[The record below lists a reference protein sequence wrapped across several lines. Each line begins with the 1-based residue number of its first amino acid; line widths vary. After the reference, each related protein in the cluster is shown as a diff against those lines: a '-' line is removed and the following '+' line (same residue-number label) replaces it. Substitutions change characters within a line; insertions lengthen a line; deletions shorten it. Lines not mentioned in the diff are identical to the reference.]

1 MNFDFLN
8 RGAMLAPMAG
18 VTDMPF
24 RVLCHE
30 MGCPMAVSEM
40 VSAKGYLLAPK
51 DNRATRELLSVDE
64 RERGAVALQLFGH
77 EPEIMARAAEKLTR
91 DGRYALLD
99 INMGCPVP
107 KIVGNGE
114 GSALMKEPVR
124 AAEIV
129 AAVAK
134 ASHVPVT
141 VKMRLGFEAGSETY
155 LLLGQLAQE
164 SGAQMITLHARTRSQ
179 FYEGRADWSAIGKL
193 KRRVSIPVV
202 GNGDVTCWQ
211 DALRMREETGC
222 DGVAVGR
229 AAQGNPWIF
238 RQIAD
243 AMAGKAA
250 AFACAGAAQG
260 RGGRRAR
267 DAAAHHLLCARDA
280 RRGEAARQGK
290 RNNGYRRNG
299 ICASSLYAGGQGIN
313 AKART
318 IQDRS
323 GFRSIW
329 DGSFFSP
336 RRGEK
341 NAFHYRQK
349 MNKSG
354 ISHKFR

>member
-77 EPEIMARAAEKLTR
+77 EPEIMARAAEELTR
-91 DGRYALLD
+91 GGRYALLD

-155 LLLGQLAQE
+155 LLLGQLAQDYAARAHE
-164 SGAQMITLHARTRSQ
+164 KPVLRRPRRLERHREAQAARVHPR
-179 FYEGRADWSAIGKL
+179 GRQ
-193 KRRVSIPVV
+193 RRR
-202 GNGDVTCWQ
+202 DLL
-211 DALRMREETGC
+211 A
-222 DGVAVGR
+222 GR
-229 AAQGNPWIF
+229 AA
-238 RQIAD
+238 D
-243 AMAGKAA
+243 ARGD
-250 AFACAGAAQG
+250 GLRR
-260 RGGRRAR
+260 RGGRPRGAGQPVDFPADCRRDGRKGCCRA
-267 DAAAHHLLCARDA
+267 DE
-280 RRGEAARQGK
+280 RGEV
-290 RNNGYRRNG
+290 
-299 ICASSLYAGGQGIN
+299 
-313 AKART
+313 
-318 IQDRS
+318 
-323 GFRSIW
+323 
-329 DGSFFSP
+329 
-336 RRGEK
+336 
-341 NAFHYRQK
+341 
-349 MNKSG
+349 
-354 ISHKFR
+354 

>member
-1 MNFDFLN
+1 MKIQNIEIPHGLC
-8 RGAMLAPMAG
+8 LAPLAG
-18 VTDMPF
+18 VSDRAF
-24 RVLCHE
+24 RTLCRAHGAE
-30 MGCPMAVSEM
+30 YLCSEM
-40 VSAKGYLLAPK
+40 VSAAAICYGDKKTPALA
-51 DNRATRELLSVDE
+51 RFDE
-64 RERGAVALQLFGH
+64 AEMPIAIQLFGH
-77 EPEIMARAAEKLTR
+77 DPAMMAEAARRIATGTLAEDVRIPT
-91 DGRYALLD
+91 AID
-99 INMGCPVP
+99 INMGCPVK
-107 KIVGNGE
+107 KIVSNGE

-155 LLLGQLAQE
+155 LLLGQLVQE

-250 AFACAGAAQG
+250 VEPTNEEKFDVLRRHLHALAQLKG
-260 RGGRRAR
+260 EAVAVREMRRHIVCYVRGMR
-267 DAAAHHLLCARDA
+267 DAARLRVKVNAITDI
-280 RRGEAARQGK
+280 GEMEEALKAFMLEGK
-290 RNNGYRRNG
+290 
-299 ICASSLYAGGQGIN
+299 A
-313 AKART
+313 
-318 IQDRS
+318 
-323 GFRSIW
+323 
-329 DGSFFSP
+329 
-336 RRGEK
+336 
-341 NAFHYRQK
+341 
-349 MNKSG
+349 
-354 ISHKFR
+354 

>member
-30 MGCPMAVSEM
+30 IGCPMAVSEM

-155 LLLGQLAQE
+155 LLLGQLVQE

-250 AFACAGAAQG
+250 VEPTNEEKFDVLRRHLHALAQLKG
-260 RGGRRAR
+260 EAVAVREMRRHIVCYVRGMR
-267 DAAAHHLLCARDA
+267 DAARLRVKVN
-280 RRGEAARQGK
+280 GEMEEALKAFMLEGK
-290 RNNGYRRNG
+290 
-299 ICASSLYAGGQGIN
+299 A
-313 AKART
+313 
-318 IQDRS
+318 
-323 GFRSIW
+323 
-329 DGSFFSP
+329 
-336 RRGEK
+336 
-341 NAFHYRQK
+341 
-349 MNKSG
+349 
-354 ISHKFR
+354 

>member
-77 EPEIMARAAEKLTR
+77 EPEIMA
-91 DGRYALLD
+91 
-99 INMGCPVP
+99 
-107 KIVGNGE
+107 
-114 GSALMKEPVR
+114 R

-250 AFACAGAAQG
+250 VEPTNEEKFDVLRRHLHALAQLKG
-260 RGGRRAR
+260 EAVAVREMRRHIVCYVRGMR
-267 DAAAHHLLCARDA
+267 DAARLRVKVNAITDI
-280 RRGEAARQGK
+280 GEMEEALKAFMLEGK
-290 RNNGYRRNG
+290 
-299 ICASSLYAGGQGIN
+299 A
-313 AKART
+313 
-318 IQDRS
+318 
-323 GFRSIW
+323 
-329 DGSFFSP
+329 
-336 RRGEK
+336 
-341 NAFHYRQK
+341 
-349 MNKSG
+349 
-354 ISHKFR
+354 

>member
-1 MNFDFLN
+1 MDFDFLQQ
-8 RGAMLAPMAG
+8 GAMLAPMAG

-24 RVLCHE
+24 RVICHE

-40 VSAKGYLLAPK
+40 VSAKGYLLSPK
-51 DNRATRELLSVDE
+51 GNRAAQELLSVDE
-64 RERGAVALQLFGH
+64 SEKGAVALQLFGH
-77 EPEIMARAAEKLTR
+77 EPDVMARAAEELTA

-124 AAEIV
+124 AAELI

-141 VKMRLGFEAGSETY
+141 VKMRLGFEAGSEAY

-179 FYEGRADWSAIGKL
+179 FYEGHADWSAIARL
-193 KRRVSIPVV
+193 KQRVSIPVV
-202 GNGDVTCWQ
+202 GNGDILSWQ

-238 RQIAD
+238 AQIRD
-243 AMAGKAA
+243 AMQGKPIGEPDNEEKLAVWA
-250 AFACAGAAQG
+250 RHLHMLAKLKGEAVAVREMRRHIVCYV
-260 RGGRRAR
+260 RGMR
-267 DAAAHHLLCARDA
+267 DAARLRVRVNAITDMEELEKTL
-280 RRGEAARQGK
+280 AAFMLEGRV
-290 RNNGYRRNG
+290 N
-299 ICASSLYAGGQGIN
+299 
-313 AKART
+313 
-318 IQDRS
+318 
-323 GFRSIW
+323 
-329 DGSFFSP
+329 
-336 RRGEK
+336 
-341 NAFHYRQK
+341 
-349 MNKSG
+349 
-354 ISHKFR
+354 